1 MLWEAPGNGEQ
12 QNRVSHVTL
21 SPGIAPEAGGPTY
34 TVLFVYLHSCL
45 CSFSPSPS
53 FLVFVSLCL
62 CLSLSDTHTLIH
74 THTYLPVDSECTINK
89 LCDSTGNAVLPA
101 PWLHPAYL
109 LVDRLTLSS
118 GASAPEAPKNH
129 SDFLRPP
136 RQKATLAA
144 MRCVPF
150 AFLKYP
156 YHVASYKFTVLS

>member
-1 MLWEAPGNGEQ
+1 MENS
-12 QNRVSHVTL
+12 RIVSPMSPFLQAQLLRQVDPPTL
-21 SPGIAPEAGGPTY
+21 FYLSIFILVC
-34 TVLFVYLHSCL
+34 VLSLPL
-45 CSFSPSPS
+45 LPSWS
-53 FLVFVSLCL
+53 LSLYVSVSL
-62 CLSLSDTHTLIH
+62 SLTHTH
-74 THTYLPVDSECTINK
+74 SFTHTYLPVDSECTINK

-118 GASAPEAPKNH
+118 GASVPEAPKNH